1 MPDLVPDS
9 ASGLSEAVRGA
20 LAAVL
25 DPEIRKPITE
35 LDMVDAVSVDAA
47 GRAAVGIKLT
57 IVGCPAAD
65 AIERDVRAATAS
77 VPGVTDV
84 AVDISVMTPAE
95 RRALTEKLRAG
106 RPARGQQF

>member
-1 MPDLVPDS
+1 MR
-9 ASGLSEAVRGA
+9 AA

-47 GRAAVGIKLT
+47 AAPLVGIKLT

-65 AIERDVRAATAS
+65 AIERDVRAATAA
-77 VPGVTDV
+77 VPGVT
-84 AVDISVMTPAE
+84 AVD
-95 RRALTEKLRAG
+95 RRPLGDDAG
-106 RPARGQQF
+106 RAPRAHREAAGGPPGARRSSSGPTR